1 MLSLLQ
7 CCWAKKRGKTG
18 EGRRFFLVSIMGSKI
33 RFYFLLGDTLINP
46 IPSKR
51 FYIVDCSEIL
61 HQLIGKYPGPL
72 FTVQYLQSFIHSRWL
87 AGFLNFREGNISRWW
102 KRHHTYSF
110 MLVCFLV
117 AGIFLGEID
126 SERFPLL
133 TFHYEWQPTKQEL
146 VKLTSHN
153 ATSIH
158 VTRPQVLAN
167 RSWKWWLTQQPRWL
181 PEQAGNVDQFEVFK
195 VSTPPKFNIDTK
207 NDGLEIY
214 KVYILI
220 ISFQTWQL
228 WVFQIWKGFQEDS
241 QIFRG
246 GKGEKIRDW
255 RTKTDISCLKRE
267 AFLFGPWIP
276 MKRCRV

>member
-1 MLSLLQ
+1 
-7 CCWAKKRGKTG
+7 
-18 EGRRFFLVSIMGSKI
+18 
-33 RFYFLLGDTLINP
+33 
-46 IPSKR
+46 
-51 FYIVDCSEIL
+51 
-61 HQLIGKYPGPL
+61 
-72 FTVQYLQSFIHSRWL
+72 
-87 AGFLNFREGNISRWW
+87 
-102 KRHHTYSF
+102 

-117 AGIFLGEID
+117 AGILLGEID

-133 TFHYEWQPTKQEL
+133 TFHDEWQPTKQEL

-153 ATSIH
+153 ATCIH

-181 PEQAGNVDQFEVFK
+181 PEQAGNADRFEVFK

-214 KVYILI
+214 TVYILI

-246 GKGEKIRDW
+246 GKVKRSMIGEQKPTYLFWKGRLFFLDSGFLWKGAEFSGKVEPQQLI
-255 RTKTDISCLKRE
+255 IHSLKVE
-267 AFLFGPWIP
+267 PIGFWTSSFAG
-276 MKRCRV
+276 RV